1 MAREKIKH
9 PPYLTPQEVCYYQQ
23 VVESLA
29 KEGIS
34 EAYLRQ
40 EYRDY
45 APDKP
50 LGRAICESYSIQ
62 ELAAI
67 LTERAKELGR
77 TPTQQDIFPLYRAYL
92 KRRFGTWPAALRAAG
107 LRYGMEKQSVT
118 ADWMAVLIQQPEAG
132 WALLALSERW
142 VTCGVPPL
150 RREIPE
156 AELLRTHFGAWNQVL
171 MAAKTLDQW
180 LEAHPLHTEPPEPE
194 QIKELEGLAG
204 RLGRT
209 PLREEVPEPLRL
221 KLRTGWRS
229 WGSILEAAGLTPL
242 SGDEEARA
250 KWEYQQRIC
259 AGSCLLTLIQAPT
272 AKQSK
277 LLVRLEEICRG
288 LGRSPLR
295 AELSPSLRTELS
307 ENFGSLRNALFQLGR
322 APITGSEAQRL
333 RIKLKKSGGN
343 KASPA

>member
-9 PPYLTPQEVCYYQQ
+9 PPYLTPQEVCYSQQ

-29 KEGIS
+29 QEGIS

-40 EYRDY
+40 EYRAY

-272 AKQSK
+272 AKQSNGR
-277 LLVRLEEICRG
+277 VRLEEICRG